1 MLKYVF
7 AGDWVLEQMVG
18 VQRYTFQ
25 ILLALDTIME
35 QGNWNG
41 KVELM
46 IPENAKWDIS
56 FKQIQV
62 VKKGRIKSKLEKHIW
77 QQIQFPLYVRLNRA
91 VGIDLSADLPM
102 WGCDVLAVHDCI
114 REAFPENFVDHK
126 FYLKLYL
133 FKVKSIIRAKN
144 KQIVT
149 LTNDSKRE
157 IQKYYKVPD
166 NRISIVTC
174 GWEHMENTDVDD
186 TIFGKLNLKNDEE
199 YFFSLGSK
207 YKHKNFKWVIAAA
220 RKNPSYKFVITGT
233 GAFSNN
239 ESQLQQNTPENVIFT
254 GYISNEEI
262 KSLMAHC
269 KALIQPSLYEGF
281 GLPPLEAL
289 SVGAPIIVS
298 NTSCL
303 PEIYKQ
309 AAHYIDPYADGCD
322 LENLLREKVGN
333 SADILKEYSWEH
345 AAKQLIEVMNKFR

>member
-1 MLKYVF
+1 
-7 AGDWVLEQMVG
+7 
-18 VQRYTFQ
+18 
-25 ILLALDTIME
+25 
-35 QGNWNG
+35 
-41 KVELM
+41 
-46 IPENAKWDIS
+46 
-56 FKQIQV
+56 
-62 VKKGRIKSKLEKHIW
+62 
-77 QQIQFPLYVRLNRA
+77 
-91 VGIDLSADLPM
+91 
-102 WGCDVLAVHDCI
+102 
-114 REAFPENFVDHK
+114 
-126 FYLKLYL
+126 
-133 FKVKSIIRAKN
+133 
-144 KQIVT
+144 
-149 LTNDSKRE
+149 
-157 IQKYYKVPD
+157 
-166 NRISIVTC
+166 
-174 GWEHMENTDVDD
+174 MENTDVDD